1 MHRCKKKKETPA
13 AFDRD
18 APSSFPNKNERITL
32 HAIRILHFRLRELRR
47 RERREK
53 RGRKN
58 TRMRKERERN
68 EKKNEKKKI
77 KREEKKETIAPS
89 CYLRS
94 PHPLPLHLSPLPLRI
109 CAHPASSWMERE
121 KEKKRKEYRVG
132 ASDKRA
138 VRRRSV
144 IFSRKERICSIGG
157 RITVAALI

>member
-53 RGRKN
+53 RGRKKH
-58 TRMRKERERN
+58 TDEKRKRTKRKKEREEKNKTRREKRN
-68 EKKNEKKKI
+68 NCTELLL
-77 KREEKKETIAPS
+77 AP
-89 CYLRS
+89 
-94 PHPLPLHLSPLPLRI
+94 PIPLPLPLRI